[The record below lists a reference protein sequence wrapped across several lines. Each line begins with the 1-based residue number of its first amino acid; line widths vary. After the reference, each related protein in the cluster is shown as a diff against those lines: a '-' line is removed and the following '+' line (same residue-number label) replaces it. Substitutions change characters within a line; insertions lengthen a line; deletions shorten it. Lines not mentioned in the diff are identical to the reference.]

1 VDAGYFLGIDAL
13 GHAGFSLVAGG
24 KRHEIQSAKR
34 IPPRKWTHVAGV
46 YSPHDGITLY
56 VDGKRTA
63 AKKVEGE
70 FVAAEEADLLIGKH
84 SVERKPYGTLRP
96 NATAAV
102 YTFYDGLIDEL
113 KIYNRALT
121 PKAIAEYVSQSRPKA
136 KPPLSVRTLPV
147 GPEGPGTFGA
157 YYTTLK
163 YYEAWDAPWRVGE
176 HADVV
181 VRFDK
186 SACRFV
192 FWRGTSYIPHWV
204 TENGIWCDNEFNET
218 WSEKGCHE
226 PMSDKQCRHSHVRII
241 ESTDARVVVHWRY
254 ALVDNWYN
262 MAKVDELTGWGDWT
276 DEIYTIYPDM
286 VAVRQVTLH
295 STSILLIIIY
305 VANS

>member
-204 TENGIWCDNEFNET
+204 TENGIWYDNEFNET
-218 WSEKGCHE
+218 
-226 PMSDKQCRHSHVRII
+226 
-241 ESTDARVVVHWRY
+241 
-254 ALVDNWYN
+254 
-262 MAKVDELTGWGDWT
+262 
-276 DEIYTIYPDM
+276 
-286 VAVRQVTLH
+286 
-295 STSILLIIIY
+295 
-305 VANS
+305 